1 MSQTPVAPE
10 LSSDELTQAYRVAV
24 RNRSM
29 DERIVR
35 LISQGK
41 VKFAIYGAGEEIQA
55 TATALGWFK
64 ATGGENVGIGPHYRS
79 GTLSA
84 MWVELQGRTGF
95 VRDVIRQ
102 QLCRVTDPVSG
113 GRQMVNHLEAIEQ
126 GILPGQ
132 SPLGMNLSK
141 AAGWAKAMRIQG
153 AEKPFA
159 AGIIGDGSTAE
170 IDTHDAMN
178 AISVWNLPMV
188 LVITDNGIAISTEPA
203 DGRGIKDFEAYARAF
218 GLRHFVSDGTD
229 FFGCYQTAFE
239 VATYVRESGRGAVWH
254 IDRMPRLNGHSSA
267 GNYRFD
273 LEQPDPIL
281 LFGQELVDRAVLE
294 AADICTRIPGK
305 GADYFA
311 HHDLGRIMG
320 EEDAQVG
327 AWFKEAGAEPEPDPE
342 SIFDHIRPPLPKVVE
357 PPDLASRPTTSVTY
371 AGALR
376 ITMRRILE
384 SKPSAIWGQDVG
396 KLGGVMQ
403 ATAGLK
409 GLFPDRV
416 LDAPINE
423 PLIVGTAVGAALAP
437 GFTAMP
443 EIQFG
448 DYSLNAYHW
457 LVHMG
462 NLYWSSVGKVKASVI
477 LRMPSDPFGGG
488 AIYHSMSLDG
498 FFTPIPG
505 LVILMPSTSYD
516 VYGLM
521 QSAAEYG
528 GPVVVLEPKY
538 CYRRCL
544 GPAFPD
550 EPDASDTAGIKAL
563 QDHVRRG
570 GIPEVGEGVRVPI
583 GKGIVRRPGTDL
595 TLVGWG
601 RGALFGE
608 DAAETLAAEG
618 IDVEVIDLRTL
629 VPPDMELV
637 LESVARTGRLVV
649 AADDRP
655 FGGFHREI
663 QAQVV
668 EAMPGVPTLAVGM
681 ENVPGIAQN
690 ETLEHRTALN
700 PEKVAAACRA
710 LLNLSARQAAAGAG
724 LGGWNWI
731 PSRYFVG

>member
-1 MSQTPVAPE
+1 MSVTAPE
-10 LSSDELTQAYRVAV
+10 LTNEELIQAYRVAV

-41 VKFAIYGAGEEIQA
+41 VKFAIYGPGEEIQA

-84 MWVELQGRTGF
+84 MWTELKGRRDF
-95 VRDVIRQ
+95 VKDVIRQ
-102 QLCRVTDPVSG
+102 QLCKVTDPVSG
-113 GRQMVNHLEAIEQ
+113 GRQMVNHLEDVER
-126 GILPGQ
+126 GVLPGQ

-141 AAGWAKAMRIQG
+141 AAGWVKAKRIMG
-153 AEKPFA
+153 ADKPFA

-178 AISVWNLPMV
+178 AISVWDLPMV
-188 LVITDNGIAISTEPA
+188 LVVTDNGIAISTEP
-203 DGRGIKDFEAYARAF
+203 DEGRGIKDFDAYAKAF
-218 GLRHFVSDGTD
+218 GLKHFTCDGKD
-229 FFGCYQTAFE
+229 FFACYQTAFE
-239 VATYVRESGRGAVWH
+239 VATYVRESQRGAVWH
-254 IDRMPRLNGHSSA
+254 ITDLPRLNGHSSA

-273 LEQPDPIL
+273 LDQPDPIL
-281 LFGQELVDRAVLE
+281 SFGRELVERGIFTED
-294 AADICTRIPGK
+294 DICKRIEGE

-311 HHDLGRIMG
+311 HHDLGRVMG
-320 EEDAQVG
+320 EEDARVA
-327 AWFKEAGAEPEPDPE
+327 AWFKEVDTEKEPELD
-342 SIFDHIRPPLPKVVE
+342 SIFEHIRPPLPVVTE
-357 PPDLASRPTTSVTY
+357 PSDLGSRHTTAVTY

-376 ITMRRILE
+376 IGLRRILD
-384 SKPSAIWGQDVG
+384 SRPSAIWGQDVG

-409 GLFPDRV
+409 NLYDERV
-416 LDAPINE
+416 IDAPINE

-462 NLYWSSVGKVKASVI
+462 NLYWSSMGKIKASVI
-477 LRMPSDPFGGG
+477 LRMPTDPFGGG

-505 LVILMPSTSYD
+505 LVIVMPSTSYD
-516 VYGLM
+516 VYGLL
-521 QSAAEYG
+521 QTAAEYG
-528 GPVVVLEPKY
+528 GPVVFLEPKY
-538 CYRRCL
+538 CYRRNL

-550 EPDASDTAGIKAL
+550 EPPADDKAAIKAL
-563 QDHVRRG
+563 KDHVRRG

-583 GKGIVRRPGTDL
+583 GKGIVRREGSDL

-601 RGALFGE
+601 RGALFGL
-608 DAAETLAAEG
+608 DAAEMLAAEG

-637 LESVARTGRLVV
+637 MSSVARTGRLVV

-681 ENVPGIAQN
+681 ENVPAIAQN
-690 ETLEHRTALN
+690 EELEHHTAISPAKIAAGCRTLLG
-700 PEKVAAACRA
+700 RA
-710 LLNLSARQAAAGAG
+710 TKQAAAGAG